1 MELERETNDV
11 LIIGHETVL
20 KCLYAYLFDR
30 PETDIPSISVPRSF
44 LIEITPSAYGC
55 KESRMKID

>member
-1 MELERETNDV
+1 MELERERNDV

-30 PETDIPSISVPRSF
+30 PEIVST
-44 LIEITPSAYGC
+44 
-55 KESRMKID
+55 